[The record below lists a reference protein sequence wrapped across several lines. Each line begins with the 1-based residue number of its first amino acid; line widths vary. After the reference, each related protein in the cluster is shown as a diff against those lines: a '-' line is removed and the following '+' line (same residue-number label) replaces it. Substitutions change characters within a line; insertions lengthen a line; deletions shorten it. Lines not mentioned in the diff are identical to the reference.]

1 MSKQILVLG
10 AGSVGKRHLKNL
22 AALGARGFA
31 MDPRR
36 DRLEEAAGEVTLVE
50 SFESLEEISDAWR
63 DIDGVVVASPPA
75 FHVDQCI
82 AALEQ
87 GKPVLL
93 EKPVS
98 PTLASS
104 RRLADICARPGAAP
118 LLLGYTYR
126 WWEPLRE
133 FRRQIIDGA
142 VGQPLNARFVM
153 SAHLGDWHPWER
165 YQDFFMA
172 SAALGG
178 GALLDESHFVDL
190 MLWFFGMPRSIY
202 GRVEKI
208 SGLELDSD
216 DNVDIVASYE
226 SGLRVYIHLDLYGR
240 PHQKYVS
247 VTGEGRTIEWSFEP
261 NCWRV
266 ADTPDFQWRESRY
279 DGERNDM
286 FMAVASEFLDLV
298 ERGGTPS
305 CTIADGVDV
314 MRVVEACRR
323 STQDGR
329 EQSLAETPVNA

>member
-22 AALGARGFA
+22 AAMGASGYA

-36 DRLEEAAGEVTLVE
+36 DRLDEAAAEVALIDA
-50 SFESLEEISDAWR
+50 FESLDDLGNAWD

-75 FHVDQCI
+75 YHVDQCV
-82 AALEQ
+82 AALERQ
-87 GKPVLL
+87 KPVLL

-104 RRLADICARPGAAP
+104 RRLAEACARPGAAP

-126 WWEPLRE
+126 WWEPLRD

-142 VGQPLNARFVM
+142 VGRPLNARFVM
-153 SAHLGDWHPWER
+153 SAHLADWHPWER
-165 YQDFFMA
+165 YQDFFMS
-172 SAALGG
+172 SAELGG

-190 MLWFFGMPRSIY
+190 MLWFFGMPQGVY

-208 SGLELDSD
+208 SELELDSD
-216 DNVDIVASYE
+216 DNVDIVARYE

-247 VTGEGRTIEWSFEP
+247 VTGEGRTLEWSFEP
-261 NCWRV
+261 NRWRV
-266 ADTPDFQWRESRY
+266 ADTPGFQWQESNY
-279 DGERNDM
+279 TGERNDM
-286 FMAVASEFLDLV
+286 FVAVAREFLDLV
-298 ERGGTPS
+298 ENGGTPS

-323 STQDGR
+323 STVEGR
-329 EQSLAETPVNA
+329 EQTFEGSS